1 MASPAHVARRYVYKI
16 LDVPT
21 QALGDL
27 VAGLANHVQLVG
39 YRELID
45 LARQKQ
51 ALHADPMPSN
61 DLYYQDYQ
69 DEAAYHTEQ
78 LARAQA
84 GSPGSVAEAG
94 RPVKPSAQGRQGSD
108 ASQREGMPEHSV
120 IATLAAIELS
130 QARGA
135 SR

>member
-1 MASPAHVARRYVYKI
+1 MYKI

-27 VAGLANHVQLVG
+27 VAGLADHVQLVG

-51 ALHADPMPSN
+51 ALHADPMPSD

-69 DEAAYHTEQ
+69 DEAASHAYQVASST
-78 LARAQA
+78 
-84 GSPGSVAEAG
+84 GSVPPSGADKAG
-94 RPVKPSAQGRQGSD
+94 EAQGKLRTDGHQRQGSH
-108 ASQREGMPEHSV
+108 EHSV
-120 IATLAAIELS
+120 IASLAAFELA
-130 QARGA
+130 QGREAR
-135 SR
+135 R